1 MKKNF
6 LIIFSFFIS
15 ISSFSQKDS
24 IVNYLDKNYNKIA
37 KERATYIQTIVK
49 KDALWLA
56 TVYFGNG
63 KMKLQGHFKNNN
75 LKTRTGLFKTFDD
88 KGNLKTTQVYN
99 SEGKKEG
106 TYKYFRNNGKVM
118 TVGTF
123 QNGKEVGE
131 WIYKDENLIRR
142 AQIIFKKG
150 KVLDHNLWNE
160 KGFEVKE
167 ELVLFKAP
175 EYNKGSRKL
184 RIKLKNELIRDLRK
198 KGLETNF
205 LLKCEIDKEGN
216 VQNISVSPNLESK
229 YEEQI
234 ITYFTNL
241 DGIQPGIIANMKV
254 VYPLELPFILN

>member
-1 MKKNF
+1 MKKSF

-24 IVNYLDKNYNKIA
+24 IVNYLDKSYHKIA

-49 KDALWLA
+49 KDTLWLA

-63 KMKLQGHFKNNN
+63 KMKLQGHFKNKN
-75 LKTRTGLFKTFDD
+75 LKTKTGLFKTFND

-99 SEGKKEG
+99 SEGKKDG
-106 TYKYFRNNGKVM
+106 TYNYYSNNGKVM

-131 WIYKDENLIRR
+131 WIYLDENLTRR
-142 AQIIFKKG
+142 AQIIFKDG
-150 KVLDHNLWNE
+150 KVLNHNLWDDQGSE
-160 KGFEVKE
+160 IKE
-167 ELVLFKAP
+167 ELVLLKVP
-175 EYNKGSRKL
+175 EYNEGSRKL

-198 KGLETNF
+198 KGLKTNF
-205 LLKCEIDKEGN
+205 LLKCEIGKEGN
-216 VQNISVSPNLESK
+216 VQNISITPKLDSK

-234 ITYFTNL
+234 INYFANL
-241 DGIQPGIIANMKV
+241 KGIEPGIIANMKV
-254 VYPLELPFILN
+254 DYPWEIPFIIN